1 MARRDGEVMFKGAAH
16 TWGRGGGST
25 GADHPFR
32 RKSAKAV
39 ARWERRQSEAQG
51 LTIGILE
58 QLGVPVGCDDELE
71 RPLEEL
77 DRFVEAHELEHRGV
91 DVVLSRFDGARYTHE
106 EDYDALQ

>member
-1 MARRDGEVMFKGAAH
+1 MARRDGEVLFKGAAH
-16 TWGRGGGST
+16 TWGQGGGST

-39 ARWERRQSEAQG
+39 ARWERRQSKAQR

-58 QLGVPVGCDDELE
+58 QLGVPVGGDTDLE

-77 DRFVEAHELEHRGV
+77 DRFVEVHGLEHRGV
-91 DVVLSRFDGARYTHE
+91 DVVLSRFDRARYDHDETM
-106 EDYDALQ
+106 EDA